1 MNTPKSVVHYHVSE
15 YGSIVVKLAGVMDK
29 REITRNRL
37 SKLTGSK
44 YDVVDRY
51 YKGTDIAM
59 ADLDFLARVCYVLDC
74 KIEDLL
80 EYQAPAKQDKA

>member
-1 MNTPKSVVHYHVSE
+1 MDTLKSVVQYQVSE
-15 YGSIVVKLAGVMDK
+15 YGCITVKLANVMEK
-29 REITRNRL
+29 RGITRNRL

-51 YKGTDIAM
+51 YQGENIVM

-80 EYQAPAKQDKA
+80 EYRPSENKAL

>member
-1 MNTPKSVVHYHVSE
+1 MDTLKSVVQYHVSE
-15 YGSIVVKLAGVMDK
+15 YGSIVVKLACVMDAHG
-29 REITRNRL
+29 ISRNRL

-51 YKGTDIAM
+51 YKGADIVM

-80 EYQAPAKQDKA
+80 EYHSAEHTV

>member
-1 MNTPKSVVHYHVSE
+1 MDIPRSVVQYHVSE
-15 YGSIVVKLAGVMDK
+15 YGLVVVKLASVMEENK
-29 REITRNRL
+29 ITRNRL

-51 YKGTDIAM
+51 YKGTDITM

-74 KIEDLL
+74 RIEDLL
-80 EYQAPAKQDKA
+80 VYQPAEKDV

>member
-1 MNTPKSVVHYHVSE
+1 MDTLKSVVQYQVSE
-15 YGSIVVKLAGVMDK
+15 YGCIVVKLAKVMEK

-80 EYQAPAKQDKA
+80 EYRPSEKKAI

>member
-1 MNTPKSVVHYHVSE
+1 MLKGVVQYRVSE
-15 YGSIVVKLAGVMDK
+15 YGNIVVKLADVM
-29 REITRNRL
+29 EANGITRNRL

-51 YKGTDIAM
+51 YKGTDIVM

-80 EYQAPAKQDKA
+80 EYRSADKTE

>member
-1 MNTPKSVVHYHVSE
+1 MDTPRSVVQYHVNE
-15 YGSIVVKLAGVMDK
+15 YGYIQVTLAAIMQK

-44 YDVVDRY
+44 YDVIDRY
-51 YKGTDIAM
+51 YKGIDITM

-80 EYQAPAKQDKA
+80 VYKPAEDGR

>member
-1 MNTPKSVVHYHVSE
+1 MDTLKSVVQYQVSE
-15 YGSIVVKLAGVMDK
+15 YGCITVKLANVMKK
-29 REITRNRL
+29 RGITRNRL

-51 YKGTDIAM
+51 YQGENIVM

-80 EYQAPAKQDKA
+80 EYRPSENKAL